1 MHLEILDERRIHLVR
16 ELAEIPE
23 TTCFYLAGGTALSLQ
38 LGLRKSYD
46 FYFFSEQRF
55 NSNAI
60 LARLKER
67 WADLTV
73 IHMDQDTCDVILDGV
88 QTSFLWYP
96 YPLVSGFI
104 TDDTMLPGLKL
115 CGVKD
120 IAVMKLSAIGSRGS
134 RKDFYDLYQIYQ
146 NVPQFDSRMLLS
158 CAHRKYG
165 ERFDLTYMIAGMS
178 YFEVADGEVLP
189 ETFIPADWERVRQFS
204 RREQALLFEMESK
217 RYDI

>member
-23 TTCFYLAGGTALSLQ
+23 KTCFYLAGGTALSLQ

-46 FYFFSEQRF
+46 FDFFSEQRF

-88 QTSFLWYP
+88 QTSFLW
-96 YPLVSGFI
+96 
-104 TDDTMLPGLKL
+104 
-115 CGVKD
+115 
-120 IAVMKLSAIGSRGS
+120 
-134 RKDFYDLYQIYQ
+134 
-146 NVPQFDSRMLLS
+146 
-158 CAHRKYG
+158 
-165 ERFDLTYMIAGMS
+165 
-178 YFEVADGEVLP
+178 
-189 ETFIPADWERVRQFS
+189 
-204 RREQALLFEMESK
+204 
-217 RYDI
+217 